1 MKKTSTFFIALSLTL
16 LSIQIMAQTGFRLN
30 PTSYVGALS
39 SDDNSDWT
47 KSWTNFDPKTT
58 AYPAVTDD
66 QTLNG
71 MLTSLP
77 VPGEKDIT
85 TAVTLDA
92 SKVYALSGIIVIR
105 NGGSLTIPA
114 GTIIRA
120 QADQST
126 TPKNYAS
133 LVVERGG
140 KLNILGTVTQPV
152 VFTSA
157 KDVNKRERGDWG
169 GILIAGKALHNLLD
183 GTTNNNVQMEG
194 FNNVSFDPNLARFG
208 GVNSD
213 DNSGEIKYLRIEF
226 GGFAFEA
233 NKEINGLTLGAVG
246 SGTQLGYIQVSYSGD
261 DSFEWFGGSVNSHH
275 LIAFKGTDDDFD
287 TDNGYSGLSQFGIG
301 IKDTSYFDLTYN
313 ATSGAS
319 TSEGFESDNEATGTA
334 SVRPLTS
341 GIFSNYTMIGPV
353 SVGTKYSQL
362 NSVAKSAFRRGA
374 RIRRNSALRIVNSIF
389 MGYRNFLMI
398 DSDSCVRRTNFPAA
412 VALLNPNTGVE
423 ISDQISFANNLI
435 VNTNAAFTSTTD
447 TTANGLVEVARG
459 TNSGN
464 KLNALDS
471 WLKQAGPLANQINPV
486 EFLNGTVLV
495 NPLASSVTP
504 DFKPVVASPALSQ
517 ANFVDNPV
525 LRNLISSSSEIKQ
538 ALIQAIYPNP
548 VSQGIIHFG
557 REVVSYG
564 IFDINGHLL
573 LHGMYEE
580 TADVHSLSS
589 GIYFIKLDG
598 GVQKFIIK

>member
-1 MKKTSTFFIALSLTL
+1 MKKTSTFFIALSLTF

-39 SDDNSDWT
+39 SDDNADWT

-85 TAVTLDA
+85 TTVTLDA

-140 KLNILGTVTQPV
+140 KLNILGTATQPV

-233 NKEINGLTLGAVG
+233 NKEINGITLGAVG

-313 ATSGAS
+313 APSGSS

-341 GIFSNYTMIGPV
+341 GIFQTIP
-353 SVGTKYSQL
+353 
-362 NSVAKSAFRRGA
+362 
-374 RIRRNSALRIVNSIF
+374 
-389 MGYRNFLMI
+389 
-398 DSDSCVRRTNFPAA
+398 
-412 VALLNPNTGVE
+412 
-423 ISDQISFANNLI
+423 
-435 VNTNAAFTSTTD
+435 
-447 TTANGLVEVARG
+447 
-459 TNSGN
+459 
-464 KLNALDS
+464 
-471 WLKQAGPLANQINPV
+471 
-486 EFLNGTVLV
+486 
-495 NPLASSVTP
+495 
-504 DFKPVVASPALSQ
+504 
-517 ANFVDNPV
+517 
-525 LRNLISSSSEIKQ
+525 
-538 ALIQAIYPNP
+538 
-548 VSQGIIHFG
+548 
-557 REVVSYG
+557 
-564 IFDINGHLL
+564 
-573 LHGMYEE
+573 
-580 TADVHSLSS
+580 
-589 GIYFIKLDG
+589 
-598 GVQKFIIK
+598 